1 MSNTKKFKV
10 KTGNNDND
18 SIVKLDHK
26 THILKLPDTYIG
38 SIEKTQESMWYLNE
52 ENRFIKTSKVADP

>member
-1 MSNTKKFKV
+1 MPKIKV
-10 KTGNNDND
+10 KNDDNS

-38 SIEKTQESMWYLNE
+38 SIENTT
-52 ENRFIKTSKVADP
+52 ENIWNFYRFLVI